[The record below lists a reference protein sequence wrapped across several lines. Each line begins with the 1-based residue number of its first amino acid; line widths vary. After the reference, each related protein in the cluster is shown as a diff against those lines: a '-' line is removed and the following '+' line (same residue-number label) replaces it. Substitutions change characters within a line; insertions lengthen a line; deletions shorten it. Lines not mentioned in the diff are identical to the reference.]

1 MTRFKLGSKTGL
13 PKRNR
18 ISICLTTE
26 HGIMEQGQSFSSWE
40 ETVTPLAA
48 KPAAVRAF
56 QDSSVVRHPG
66 YYLQGRGFH

>member
-1 MTRFKLGSKTGL
+1 
-13 PKRNR
+13 
-18 ISICLTTE
+18 
-26 HGIMEQGQSFSSWE
+26 MEQGQSFSSWE